1 MIIYGAFSSVVEWCR
16 CYCYAGNLTVH
27 AVAYFCY
34 LCWCSQFHWRHR
46 GDYGFQYLPMIC
58 TVMLCS
64 TVRST
69 KHYRVYRGVVG
80 DNAIPWLYFKAARE
94 EANGIKGIHG
104 FKSMSNSENVST
116 VSPTRPSSLVLSRV
130 PVNGKISA
138 KSFTIARIL
147 RFPFDGFDTKR

>member
-46 GDYGFQYLPMIC
+46 GNYGFQYLPMIC

-69 KHYRVYRGVVG
+69 KHYRVYRGIVG
-80 DNAIPWLYFKAARE
+80 DNAIPWLYSKP
-94 EANGIKGIHG
+94 
-104 FKSMSNSENVST
+104 
-116 VSPTRPSSLVLSRV
+116 PTRKPMVSRGFTASNQCQTQKMCPLYHLRDLHLWFCRVFLSMVRLVRSPSR
-130 PVNGKISA
+130 
-138 KSFTIARIL
+138 
-147 RFPFDGFDTKR
+147 